1 MPARTELD
9 PHAPRG
15 EGFGIVYLE
24 AMARGK
30 PVLGPTT
37 GAPAEF
43 IQPHKHGLLVNPSD
57 SGEIAEALIY
67 LLEKPQEDTPHGRK
81 CPRVGPG
88 TNLASN
94 GSVNVCGRRCVKG
107 L

>member
-1 MPARTELD
+1 
-9 PHAPRG
+9 
-15 EGFGIVYLE
+15 
-24 AMARGK
+24 MARGK

-67 LLEKPQEDTPHGRK
+67 LLEKPQEARRMGESAREWVQHEFSFERFCERLREALRK
-81 CPRVGPG
+81 GPLEG
-88 TNLASN
+88 
-94 GSVNVCGRRCVKG
+94 
-107 L
+107 